1 MNVKVE
7 SPLTFTYIFHI
18 FHTSTLYIIYVRK
31 FYAHMRAKIMRNGNP
46 PLDETTV
53 SLLQLPKAC

>member
-7 SPLTFTYIFHI
+7 QPLTFTYMHVA
-18 FHTSTLYIIYVRK
+18 FHTSTLYIIYVCK
-31 FYAHMRAKIMRNGNP
+31 FYACMRAKIMRNGNP

-53 SLLQLPKAC
+53 SLLQLPEAC

>member
-7 SPLTFTYIFHI
+7 QPLTFTYIHGL
-18 FHTSTLYIIYVRK
+18 SYINSVYYVCK
-31 FYAHMRAKIMRNGNP
+31 FYACMRAKIMRNGNP

-53 SLLQLPKAC
+53 SLLQLPEAC